1 MIDYWTLPLFAKIIQ
16 SFILIRDGI
25 GGSGGGGLANIECCL
40 KFLEYA
46 LTRDISSKV
55 TPDVDFIDEV
65 VNQCYVPVVKIFL
78 ETVLEI

>member
-1 MIDYWTLPLFAKIIQ
+1 M
-16 SFILIRDGI
+16 GE
-25 GGSGGGGLANIECCL
+25 GGGLANIECCL

-65 VNQCYVPVVKIFL
+65 VNQCYVPVVRIFL
-78 ETVLEI
+78 ETALEI